1 MPINN
6 LSENNKKLCP
16 SHFIQ
21 HVRENFEQFL
31 LKLPFKNVFGWS
43 DEYNRELCKTI
54 DAGNSEEIYSIIK
67 EAKINS
73 INVTIGQNIDD
84 GSYASIFN
92 AKMVLDD
99 KAITIDEKNT
109 QKGLDVI
116 VKAAYAPFCDENS
129 PTDMINFNNHC
140 PKGMEYRDSVF
151 MRSMYE
157 TIIGIIMHSIFMNI
171 DGVSTP
177 KIYKCGYI
185 SSDINLDEKDSL
197 FTEEGTTKYPAI
209 VMAPLKKD
217 GKEIK
222 TLETNNLEKFF
233 LKAAEILKELQKSY
247 HFSHR
252 DLHAGNIRYTPPKN
266 EDDPAHIE
274 IFDFGESC
282 FKWPNSRYALQL
294 PKSENYSI
302 SDNNVKECNN
312 PSFDL
317 SMLVLSCYNVRFREY
332 SSDYINKIAIEIFNE
347 INETSKDEING
358 ISWWKLYKR
367 YDLNI
372 ESCIPANFIE
382 NYKKSHNKKSNNE
395 KNTDEN
401 ALKF

>member
-1 MPINN
+1 MPRNN
-6 LSENNKKLCP
+6 LCP
-16 SHFIQ
+16 SHYIQ
-21 HVRENFEQFL
+21 HVRKNFEQFL

-54 DAGNSEEIYSIIK
+54 DVGNSEEIYSIIK

-109 QKGLDVI
+109 QKRRDVI

-129 PTDMINFNNHC
+129 PTNMTNFNNHC
-140 PKGMEYRDSVF
+140 PKDMEYRDSVF

-157 TIIGIIMHSIFMNI
+157 SIIGIIMHSIFINI

-177 KIYKCGYI
+177 EIYKCGYI
-185 SSDINLDEKDSL
+185 SSDINLDDINLDEKDSL

-209 VMAPLKKD
+209 VMSPLNKD
-217 GKEIK
+217 GKDIK
-222 TLETNNLEKFF
+222 TLKTNNLEKFF
-233 LKAAEILKELQKSY
+233 LKAAEIFKELQESY

-252 DLHAGNIRYTPPKN
+252 DLHTGNIRYNPTTN
-266 EDDPAHIE
+266 DIE

-282 FKWPNSRYALQL
+282 FKWPNSRYSLQL

-317 SMLVLSCYNVRFREY
+317 SMLVLSCYNVRFRQY
-332 SSDYINKIAIEIFNE
+332 SSDYINKIALEIFNE
-347 INETSKDEING
+347 IKETSKDEINDL
-358 ISWWKLYKR
+358 SWWKLYKR

>member
-1 MPINN
+1 MPRNN
-6 LSENNKKLCP
+6 LCP
-16 SHFIQ
+16 SHYIQ
-21 HVRENFEQFL
+21 HVRKNFEQFL

-54 DAGNSEEIYSIIK
+54 DVGNSEEIYSIIK

-99 KAITIDEKNT
+99 KAITIDEINT
-109 QKGLDVI
+109 QKRRDVI

-129 PTDMINFNNHC
+129 PTNMTNFNNHC
-140 PKGMEYRDSVF
+140 PKDMEYRDSVF

-157 TIIGIIMHSIFMNI
+157 SIIGIIMHSIFINI

-177 KIYKCGYI
+177 EIYKCGYI
-185 SSDINLDEKDSL
+185 SSDINLDDINLDEKDSL

-209 VMAPLKKD
+209 VMSPLNKD
-217 GKEIK
+217 GKDIK
-222 TLETNNLEKFF
+222 TLKTNNLEKFF
-233 LKAAEILKELQKSY
+233 LKAAEIFKELQESY

-252 DLHAGNIRYTPPKN
+252 DLHTGNIRYNPTTN
-266 EDDPAHIE
+266 DIE

-282 FKWPNSRYALQL
+282 FKWPNSRYSLQL

-317 SMLVLSCYNVRFREY
+317 SMLVLSCYNVRFRQY
-332 SSDYINKIAIEIFNE
+332 SSDYINKIALEIFNE
-347 INETSKDEING
+347 IKETSKDEINDL
-358 ISWWKLYKR
+358 SWWKLYKR

>member
-1 MPINN
+1 MPRNN
-6 LSENNKKLCP
+6 LCP
-16 SHFIQ
+16 SHYIQ
-21 HVRENFEQFL
+21 HVRKNFEQFL

-54 DAGNSEEIYSIIK
+54 DVGNSEEIYSIIK

-99 KAITIDEKNT
+99 KAITIDEINT
-109 QKGLDVI
+109 QKRRDVI

-129 PTDMINFNNHC
+129 PTNMTNFNNHC
-140 PKGMEYRDSVF
+140 PKDMEYRDSVF

-157 TIIGIIMHSIFMNI
+157 SIIGIIMHSIFINI

-177 KIYKCGYI
+177 EIYKCGYI
-185 SSDINLDEKDSL
+185 SSDINLDDINLDEKDSL

-209 VMAPLKKD
+209 VMSPLNKD
-217 GKEIK
+217 GKDIK
-222 TLETNNLEKFF
+222 TLKTNNLEKFF
-233 LKAAEILKELQKSY
+233 LKAAEIFKELQESY

-252 DLHAGNIRYTPPKN
+252 DLHTGNIRYNPTTN
-266 EDDPAHIE
+266 DIE

-282 FKWPNSRYALQL
+282 FKWPNSRYSLQL

-317 SMLVLSCYNVRFREY
+317 SMLVLSCYNVRFRQY
-332 SSDYINKIAIEIFNE
+332 SSDYINKIALEIFNE
-347 INETSKDEING
+347 IKETSKDEINDL
-358 ISWWKLYKR
+358 SWWKLYKR

-382 NYKKSHNKKSNNE
+382 NYKKIHNKKSNNE

>member
-1 MPINN
+1 MPRNN
-6 LSENNKKLCP
+6 LCP
-16 SHFIQ
+16 SHYIQ

-54 DAGNSEEIYSIIK
+54 DVGNSEEIYSIIK

-99 KAITIDEKNT
+99 KAITIDEKNI
-109 QKGLDVI
+109 QKRRDVI

-129 PTDMINFNNHC
+129 PTNMTNFNNHC
-140 PKGMEYRDSVF
+140 PKDMEYHDSVF

-157 TIIGIIMHSIFMNI
+157 SIIGIIMHSIFINI

-177 KIYKCGYI
+177 EIYKCGYI
-185 SSDINLDEKDSL
+185 SSDINLDDINLDEKDSL

-209 VMAPLKKD
+209 VMSPLNKD
-217 GKEIK
+217 GKDIK
-222 TLETNNLEKFF
+222 TLKTNNLEKFF
-233 LKAAEILKELQKSY
+233 LKAAEIFKELQESY

-252 DLHAGNIRYTPPKN
+252 DLHTGNIRYNPTTN
-266 EDDPAHIE
+266 DIE

-282 FKWPNSRYALQL
+282 FKWPNSRYSLQL

-317 SMLVLSCYNVRFREY
+317 SMLVLSCYNVRFRQY
-332 SSDYINKIAIEIFNE
+332 SSDYINKIALEIFNE
-347 INETSKDEING
+347 IKETSKDEINDL
-358 ISWWKLYKR
+358 SWWKLYKR